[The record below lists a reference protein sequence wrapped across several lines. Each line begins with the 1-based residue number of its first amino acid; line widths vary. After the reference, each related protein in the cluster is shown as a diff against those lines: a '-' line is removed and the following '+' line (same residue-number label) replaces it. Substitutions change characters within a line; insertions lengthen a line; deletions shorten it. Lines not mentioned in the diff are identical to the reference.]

1 MGDILETQVQA
12 VAKDEALRIKFRRDY
27 KFLRFYL
34 LPFLSD
40 FSADVRW
47 MVEKVGVNVE
57 QAFEYQDLLLE
68 TGYWVRLSNGGLSA
82 KANYAKFKQN
92 FDDFLNTAEFMT
104 LNANISSRL
113 TDNGQCWYETF
124 TICSTKEL
132 ETEFIGK
139 LDSLLK
145 EFRTKSEQASGDLMV
160 SWSQIYTH
168 ALNGTNA
175 NKEVQQ

>member
-1 MGDILETQVQA
+1 MEIQTQTIA
-12 VAKDEALRIKFRRDY
+12 SDESLKVKFRKDY

-34 LPFLSD
+34 LPFLKD

-47 MVEKVGVNVE
+47 MAEKIGTNVE
-57 QAFEYQDLLLE
+57 QAFEYQDLLIASA
-68 TGYWVRLSNGGLSA
+68 YWVRHPNGGISA
-82 KANYAKFKQN
+82 KENYPRFRKN

-104 LNANISSRL
+104 LNANISTRI
-113 TDNGQCWYETF
+113 TDDGQCWYETF
-124 TICSTKEL
+124 TIPTTKEL

-145 EFRTKSEQASGDLMV
+145 EFREKSEKTPGDTIV

-168 ALNGTNA
+168 ALNGPNA